1 MSEKE
6 TGKRTSHEAC
16 VRTVAEELKRANWN
30 VKAKLEGFE
39 KPQDV
44 ANGYVPDIQA
54 EKKGCMTKICEVA
67 TPEMFEG
74 NLKKYI
80 EFKQYCNNYDFQ
92 MFVVDKE
99 GKRRKV
105 DPETFGKNRSKQ
117 NIKPNKRF

>member
-1 MSEKE
+1 MLIGDALSEKE
-6 TGKRTSHEAC
+6 TEKETNRDAC
-16 VRTVAEELKRANWN
+16 VRTVAEELKQASWK
-30 VKAKLEGFE
+30 VKANLEGYE
-39 KPQDV
+39 KPADI
-44 ANGYVPDIQA
+44 AKGYVPDIQA

-99 GKRRKV
+99 GKRKKV
-105 DPETFGKNRSKQ
+105 DLETLGKK
-117 NIKPNKRF
+117 